1 MELAVVGRDDFVL
14 GFKLAGVRKV
24 YGVEPEGFEPKV
36 NEVVADPDVGILVV
50 STDDLR
56 RLSPGARKRL
66 ETVPRPV
73 VIAVGAQEEE
83 DLRAKV
89 KRAIGVDLFK

>member
-14 GFKLAGVRKV
+14 GFRLAGVRKT
-24 YGVEPEGFEPKV
+24 YSVEPEAFEVKV
-36 NEVVADPDVGILVV
+36 NEVVADEDVGILVV
-50 STDDLR
+50 DTEDLR
-56 RLSPGARKRL
+56 RLSPGARRRL

-83 DLRAKV
+83 DLRTKV
-89 KRAIGVDLFK
+89 KRAIGIDLLK

>member
-1 MELAVVGRDDFVL
+1 MELAAVGRDDFVL
-14 GFKLAGVRKV
+14 GFKLAGIRKV
-24 YGVEPEGFEPKV
+24 HSVAPEAFEAKI

-56 RLSPGARKRL
+56 RLGQAARRRL
-66 ETVPRPV
+66 ETMPRPV

>member
-83 DLRAKV
+83 DLRTKV
-89 KRAIGVDLFK
+89 KRAIGIDLFK